1 MANQPGESAVVKA
14 MTRKSAERSR
24 RAPGDGKRDHEVTVR
39 FTASELARIDAA
51 AARENLKTASYIG
64 MAALAAADPEV
75 AADWA
80 SRAELDALT
89 AATEQLRRIGYLL
102 SQLVMTMRAL
112 GEVRPVVEH
121 VADLIWSRLDALN
134 DAVNI
139 VSMSMRARRR
149 RRSV

>member
-1 MANQPGESAVVKA
+1 MA

-24 RAPGDGKRDHEVTVR
+24 RAPGDGNRDRKVAVR
-39 FTASELARIDAA
+39 FTATEWARIDAA
-51 AARENLKTASYIG
+51 AARENLKMAAYIG

-75 AADWA
+75 AADRA
-80 SRAELDALT
+80 SRSELDALT

-121 VADLIWSRLDALN
+121 VADRVWSRLDVL
-134 DAVNI
+134 DGAVNI
-139 VSMSMRARRR
+139 FSMSMRARRGR
-149 RRSV
+149 RG